1 MGGLVAGTGC
11 GLGRIRVDERLRCRA
26 RPGKTGK
33 QTRAKREN
41 KPVLLQFTG
50 QKWCALC
57 VVLEKKIFSKKQF
70 LDAASKNWVLVEI
83 DLTRGKLDKMPPD
96 QRAMYERNRG
106 LAKKYKL
113 RSVPTFILLDA
124 NGKEFS
130 RFLGEHRW
138 TVESFLK
145 LLDDRLAKKG
155 K

>member
-1 MGGLVAGTGC
+1 MKTIMAVWAVWLLGLAAGLGGTGWTKDC
-11 GLGRIRVDERLRCRA
+11 DAALA
-26 RPGKTGK
+26 
-33 QTRAKREN
+33 RAKREN

-50 QKWCALC
+50 QKWCQLC

-145 LLDDRLAKKG
+145 LLDDKLAKKG

>member
-1 MGGLVAGTGC
+1 MKTIMVVWAIWATALAA
-11 GLGRIRVDERLRCRA
+11 GLGGTEWTKDYDAGLA
-26 RPGKTGK
+26 
-33 QTRAKREN
+33 RAKREG
-41 KPVLLQFTG
+41 KLVLLQFTG

-70 LDAASKNWVLVEI
+70 LNAASKKWVLVEI
-83 DLTRGKLDKMPPD
+83 DLTRGKLDKMSAD

-124 NGKEFS
+124 NGREFS
-130 RFLGEHRW
+130 RFFGKNTW

-145 LLDDRLAKKG
+145 LLDDQLVRKEK
-155 K
+155 